1 MQKITVEIP
10 LEWKGLIEDR
20 YGLIEDWLFNVCYEK
35 QKQMKEEQRSA
46 LMKFVYFNDTE
57 REISIHPAT
66 KIHGTVCDMEVIK
79 PYEKRVFNLP
89 EGTYPFVKMWDYG
102 ESGLQILVSPNV

>member
-35 QKQMKEEQRSA
+35 QKQMKEEQ
-46 LMKFVYFNDTE
+46 N
-57 REISIHPAT
+57 
-66 KIHGTVCDMEVIK
+66 
-79 PYEKRVFNLP
+79 
-89 EGTYPFVKMWDYG
+89 
-102 ESGLQILVSPNV
+102 